1 MATYSVKSCNAC
13 GIRKP
18 QPEMERVEKEVVSGS
33 SKTKLTTGNVLGA
46 MAGSKTSERA
56 VKRAILGNNKR
67 QYKRKR
73 TVWSCKECSGTNDRI
88 RAAQAR
94 AAKGDSSEE
103 IDPVAAAVT
112 VVLVIIGTVIWACID
127 KGVF

>member
-1 MATYSVKSCNAC
+1 
-13 GIRKP
+13 
-18 QPEMERVEKEVVSGS
+18 MERVEKEVVSGS

-94 AAKGDSSEE
+94 AEKGDSYDTRGMAHAE
-103 IDPVAAAVT
+103 ISIGQVAVALAIVFIGI
-112 VVLVIIGTVIWACID
+112 LIIASITA
-127 KGVF
+127 

>member
-94 AAKGDSSEE
+94 AEKGDSSEE
-103 IDPVAAAVT
+103 IDPVSGVAFDPHSGIMVT
-112 VVLVIIGTVIWACID
+112 LNREKEERNV
-127 KGVF
+127 

>member
-33 SKTKLTTGNVLGA
+33 SKTKLTSGNVLGA
-46 MAGSKTSERA
+46 LAGSKTSERA

-94 AAKGDSSEE
+94 AEKGDSSEE

-112 VVLVIIGTVIWACID
+112 VVLVIIGTIIWACID
-127 KGVF
+127 QGVF

>member
-1 MATYSVKSCNAC
+1 MATYAIKSCNNC

-33 SKTKLTTGNVLGA
+33 SKTKLTSGNLLGA

-94 AAKGDSSEE
+94 AEKGDSSEE
-103 IDPVAAAVT
+103 IDPVGAAVA
-112 VVLVIIGTVIWACID
+112 VVLVIIGTIIWACID
-127 KGVF
+127 QGVF

>member
-33 SKTKLTTGNVLGA
+33 SKTKLTSGNVLGA
-46 MAGSKTSERA
+46 LAGSKTSERA

-94 AAKGDSSEE
+94 AEKGDSSEE
-103 IDPVAAAVT
+103 IDPVGAAVA
-112 VVLVIIGTVIWACID
+112 VVLVIIGTIIWACID
-127 KGVF
+127 QGVF